1 MTSTL
6 TAMALRHKLG
16 EVLSKVEYVHNCY
29 IIERKGKPAAAIVP
43 LNVLEYYKQN
53 AAKRI
58 EHFIDSSKS
67 SLSDEEAFKVVNE
80 EIKKYRAEKR
90 KKK

>member
-1 MTSTL
+1 MTATL
-6 TAMALRHKLG
+6 TAMDLRHKLG

-43 LNVLEYYKQN
+43 VNVLEYYKRN

-58 EHFIDSSKS
+58 ENFIDTSNSN
-67 SLSDEEAFKVVNE
+67 LSDEEAFQIVNE
-80 EIKKYRAEKR
+80 EVKQYRSEKR

>member
-1 MTSTL
+1 MTATL
-6 TAMALRHKLG
+6 TAMDLRHKLG
-16 EVLSKVEYVHNCY
+16 EVLSKVEYVHNCF

-43 LNVLEYYKQN
+43 LSVLEYYRRN

-58 EHFIDSSKS
+58 DNFIDTSKS
-67 SLSDEEAFKVVNE
+67 KLSDEEAMQIANE
-80 EIKKYRAEKR
+80 EIKSYRAEKR